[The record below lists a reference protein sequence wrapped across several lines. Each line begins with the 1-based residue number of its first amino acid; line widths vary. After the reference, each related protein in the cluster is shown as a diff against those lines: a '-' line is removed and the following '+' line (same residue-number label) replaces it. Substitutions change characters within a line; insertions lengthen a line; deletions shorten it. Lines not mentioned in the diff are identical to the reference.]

1 MEKFEFLVTVQGD
14 EIIVKTLGFY
24 ATYGKPTDQSNLIL
38 RHRTGTDDQELALQG
53 WHAAT
58 NKAREL
64 GWIS

>member
-1 MEKFEFLVTVQGD
+1 MPLARNFLR
-14 EIIVKTLGFY
+14 LR
-24 ATYGKPTDQSNLIL
+24 AL
-38 RHRTGTDDQELALQG
+38 RHRTGTEDQELALQG